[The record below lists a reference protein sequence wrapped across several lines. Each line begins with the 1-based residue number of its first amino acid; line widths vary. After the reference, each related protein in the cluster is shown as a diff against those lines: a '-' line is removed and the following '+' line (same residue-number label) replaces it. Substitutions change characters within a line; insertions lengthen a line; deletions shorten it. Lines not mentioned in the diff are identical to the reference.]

1 MKTGRNRSN
10 CFKITNLLLKRQTL
24 TIFNGG
30 TADMA
35 DMYFDCFYSLRV
47 ACAWRKFCIGFFSPF
62 SSLSKSL
69 SHSFQELVSVTLSA
83 AK

>member
-1 MKTGRNRSN
+1 MKTGRNRTN

-47 ACAWRKFCIGFFSPF
+47 ACAWRKFCIGFFLRSPP
-62 SSLSKSL
+62 SLSLYLIL
-69 SHSFQELVSVTLSA
+69 S
-83 AK
+83 KN